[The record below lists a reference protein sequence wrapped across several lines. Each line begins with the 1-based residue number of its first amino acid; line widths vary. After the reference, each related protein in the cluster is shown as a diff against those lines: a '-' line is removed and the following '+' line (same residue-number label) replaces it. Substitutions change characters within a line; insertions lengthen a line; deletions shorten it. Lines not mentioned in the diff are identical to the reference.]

1 MRSFVCP
8 YRQRRAKVPF
18 RSLKCFRTSS
28 WAMDDVNHGALL
40 NVVQHEKI
48 EIEMKGGRD
57 EYAIEVLYCEQF

>member
-1 MRSFVCP
+1 
-8 YRQRRAKVPF
+8 
-18 RSLKCFRTSS
+18 
-28 WAMDDVNHGALL
+28 MDDVNHGALL